1 MTEQTNSAEA
11 LIHLR
16 AALHKVEQTMQ
27 SGVNAQTVTLA
38 LEVSRRASELLCTV
52 VDERA
57 VMIGQELIAKKLR
70 AAA

>member
-1 MTEQTNSAEA
+1 MNEQTNSAEA

-16 AALHKVEQTMQ
+16 AAVHKLEQTMQ
-27 SGVNAQTVTLA
+27 SGVNAQSVNLA
-38 LEVSRRASELLCTV
+38 LDVARRASELLCTV

-57 VMIGQELIAKKLR
+57 VNVGQELIAKKLR